1 MKKPYIA
8 IAAAVLLAMGSCK
21 NDPALGPDPY
31 AGGKEPLGIRFAEA
45 APYPSAGRPGSSMT
59 FTVYGAKKHEGGMQF
74 LANGLEAQITEV
86 TDSTITVVLPAD
98 VSTGGTRLVVDGQIY
113 PGPMCEILGNVI
125 LDPTFNA
132 GVGANGTIAT
142 IRQLGNGQVFIGGSF
157 SDYNGSAASSPA
169 NGLARITANG
179 QYVPGMRF
187 GTGAENGSVRSIH
200 ELSPNLLLISGSISA
215 YNGKQQ
221 VNNITKINMNGSLD
235 TMEVDI
241 LNLTDD
247 PTYSKLWVP
256 TFNGG
261 TDLPVMR
268 SFVHDNK
275 ATVLGAF
282 SRFNDYFYPGSTYA
296 NVRMGTFPIGGIARM
311 NMDGTLDQT
320 FNIDHSRPPEPGQAI
335 PPATKGLEG
344 VVNDGHMQPD
354 GKLIAVGLL
363 SRYNDAPVTGN
374 IIRIG
379 TDGSSDAGFN
389 VGTGAD
395 GSIYTIAPTPSGKYL
410 LTGFFRTY
418 NGQPGNGMVRL
429 NADGSLDATFVSR
442 GFTGGLPNYAKELAN
457 GKILVAGSFKRYGDV
472 VREGLCILEQDG
484 SLALGYNNTGKL
496 DGFVLDALEGVNG
509 QGQKTVTLVGFI
521 SRFNGKSNIG
531 NIMRLAFTE

>member
-1 MKKPYIA
+1 MKKRYIG
-8 IAAAVLLAMGSCK
+8 IAAAALLAMVSCK
-21 NDPALGPDPY
+21 DNQALGPDPY
-31 AGGKEPLGIRFAEA
+31 AGGKAPLGIRFAEA

-59 FTVYGAKKHEGGMQF
+59 FTVHGAKKHEAGLQF

-86 TDSTITVVLPAD
+86 TDSTITVVLPPD
-98 VSTGGTRLVVDGQIY
+98 VSTGGTRLVVNGQIY
-113 PGPMCEILGNVI
+113 PGPMCEILGNVA

-142 IRQLGNGQVFIGGSF
+142 IKQLSNGQVFIGGSF
-157 SDYNGSAASSPA
+157 SDYNGSSASSPA

-187 GTGAENGSVRSIH
+187 GTGTENGSVRSIH
-200 ELSPNLLLISGSISA
+200 ELNPGLLLISGSISS
-215 YNGKQQ
+215 YNGKRL

-247 PTYSKLWVP
+247 PAFSKLWVP

-261 TDLPVMR
+261 TGQPIMK

-275 ATVLGAF
+275 VTAMGAF
-282 SRFNDYFYPGSTYA
+282 PSFVDYYYPGSTYA

-344 VVNDGHMQPD
+344 IVNDGHMQPD

-363 SRYNDAPVTGN
+363 NRYNDGPVTGN
-374 IIRIG
+374 IIRIDV
-379 TDGSSDAGFN
+379 DGKRDAGFN
-389 VGTGAD
+389 SGAGAD
-395 GSIYTIAPTPSGKYL
+395 GSIYTIAPASSGKYL

-418 NGQPGNGMVRL
+418 NGQPSNGMARL
-429 NADGSLDATFVSR
+429 NADGSLDASFVSQ
-442 GFTGGLPNYAKELAN
+442 GFTGGQPNYAKELAN

-472 VREGLCILEQDG
+472 IREGLCILEQDG
-484 SLALGYNNTGKL
+484 SLADGYNNTGKL
-496 DGFVLDALEGVNG
+496 DGFVLDALEGTNG
-509 QGQKTVTLVGFI
+509 QGLKTVTLVGFI